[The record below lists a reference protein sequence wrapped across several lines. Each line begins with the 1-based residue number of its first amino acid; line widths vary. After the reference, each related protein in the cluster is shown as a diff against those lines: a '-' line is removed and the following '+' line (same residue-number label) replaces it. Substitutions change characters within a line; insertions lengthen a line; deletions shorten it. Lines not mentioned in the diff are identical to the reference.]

1 MERYYNFKYSFH
13 LNNLFFLKNNPPSFL
28 KNRFFDLKSMREIM
42 RENFSS
48 TSTELSACH
57 LVQKGKKES
66 KHDFPTLV
74 IILLLSIFAGGS
86 NYRLIRRFESW
97 Q

>member
-13 LNNLFFLKNNPPSFL
+13 LNNVFFLKNNPLSFL
-28 KNRFFDLKSMREIM
+28 KNRFFDLKSMRETM
-42 RENFSS
+42 REFFFDFDRAFRVSFSS
-48 TSTELSACH
+48 
-57 LVQKGKKES
+57 KRKKKS

-86 NYRLIRRFESW
+86 NYRLVRRFESW

>member
-1 MERYYNFKYSFH
+1 
-13 LNNLFFLKNNPPSFL
+13 
-28 KNRFFDLKSMREIM
+28 M
-42 RENFSS
+42 RENFS
-48 TSTELSACH
+48 STELSACH

-86 NYRLIRRFESW
+86 NYRLVRRFESW